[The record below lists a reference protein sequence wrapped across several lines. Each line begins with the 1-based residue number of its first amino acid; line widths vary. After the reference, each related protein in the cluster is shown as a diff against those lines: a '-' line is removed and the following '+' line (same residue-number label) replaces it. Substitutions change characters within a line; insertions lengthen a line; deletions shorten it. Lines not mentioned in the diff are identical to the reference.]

1 MYSTCYPAYTE
12 VAKNHPSD
20 CVFHQIFLTS
30 ENLHLK
36 NYVFKEGTFLVR
48 CGGVAQLIMPLI
60 KRIPLCGIQVIE
72 VRQLR
77 VVMDPCSIDR
87 RWRND

>member
-1 MYSTCYPAYTE
+1 MYSICYPAYTE

-36 NYVFKEGTFLVR
+36 NYVLETFLHINK
-48 CGGVAQLIMPLI
+48 A
-60 KRIPLCGIQVIE
+60 
-72 VRQLR
+72 
-77 VVMDPCSIDR
+77 
-87 RWRND
+87 